1 MAETPLEAEEAGTV
15 SPDVL
20 KRLIDVGA
28 SPDPT
33 SAPAKSGGSGPIL
46 FRDHFLIDTSQ
57 PLPELDSPSAKAYA
71 VEDRRD
77 LGSKLFGLICTPGLP
92 TRIDAIRQLE
102 NNFIPGFLPM
112 VEWDVVYWPPLGES
126 SMVIVYKMPLGGRVI
141 ERLAKKD
148 VKITEYDL
156 PRRIIEPLTQCL
168 KIFDEWRIPHRAI
181 RPNNVFFLDED
192 MTEVVL
198 GDFVTS
204 PPGFDQPIIYE
215 PLERAMASPGG
226 RGLGNTIDDIFALG
240 ATCVPII
247 LGYNPVAT
255 IKEEELIRSRLE
267 HGSYTTRCGN
277 SRIPIKL
284 MEPLH
289 GMMQDNPTR
298 RWNLDEISAWLTGEK
313 RAPVKK
319 SSDQTA
325 NAPFTFKEY
334 NHYKLRALARHFN
347 QHPADAAKAIR
358 DVEFRTWLR
367 RDLEATSLA
376 NSIKSLID
384 NANRHTNDY
393 QGTDDYLVACVTMLL
408 DTSAPLCYKGVS
420 FMLDGFGP
428 LLAVEM
434 LRKGDASA
442 LLEVFSHSLHTIWFA
457 NQSHPLP
464 KALVK
469 QEQNFNRLKGYL
481 LNKNSGHGIE
491 RVLYESNVSLPCQS
505 ALVAEKYVIDADRL
519 LPALDE
525 TANQVESGVQPMDHH
540 IAAFIAARFD
550 EDIEPHL
557 KALASPKPETSVIGM
572 LSLLAFLQWKLKVR
586 AVLGLSSW
594 VGGLLGPAINTYH
607 NRVTRHT
614 IESEIPRLV
623 RQGSLPELF
632 DLIDNAEKRREDREG
647 FEAAKTEWIAM
658 EVEIRDI
665 EGSGEER
672 LTKAERSGQQAAAVM
687 SIVMS
692 MIVVTFM
699 FLVEVW

>member
-15 SPDVL
+15 PPADSEPL
-20 KRLIDVGA
+20 MDVGS

-33 SAPAKSGGSGPIL
+33 SAPEKSGGSGPVL
-46 FRDHFLIDTSQ
+46 FRDHFLIDINQ

-92 TRIDAIRQLE
+92 TRIDAIRQLK
-102 NNFIPGFLPM
+102 NNFLPGILPM

-126 SMVIVYKMPLGGRVI
+126 SMVIVYKVPLGGRVI
-141 ERLAKKD
+141 ERLAKKH

-156 PRRIIEPLTQCL
+156 PRRIVEPLTQGL
-168 KIFDEWRIPHRAI
+168 QIFDDWRIPHRAI
-181 RPNNVFFLDED
+181 RPNNVFFLDEE

-198 GDFVTS
+198 GDCVTS

-226 RGLGNTIDDIFALG
+226 RGRGNISDDIFALG
-240 ATCVPII
+240 ATCVPIM

-267 HGSYTTRCGN
+267 HGSYTTLCGN
-277 SRIPIKL
+277 ARIPLQL

-289 GMMQDNPTR
+289 GMMQDDPKR
-298 RWNLDEISAWLTGEK
+298 RWDLNEISHWLSGEK
-313 RAPVKK
+313 GPSVKK
-319 SSDQTA
+319 ISDLTA
-325 NAPFTFKEY
+325 NAPFTFKEHD
-334 NHYKLRALARHFN
+334 HYKRRALARHFN

-358 DVEFRTWLR
+358 DEEFRTWLR
-367 RDLEATSLA
+367 RDLEAAPLA
-376 NSIKSLID
+376 NAIKSLID
-384 NANRHTNDY
+384 NANLHTDDY
-393 QGTDDYLVACVTMLL
+393 QGTDDYLVACVTMRM
-408 DTSAPLCYKGVS
+408 DPSAPICYKGVS

-442 LLEVFSHSLHTIWFA
+442 PLEAFSHGLHTNWFT
-457 NQSHPLP
+457 NQSTPLP
-464 KALVK
+464 VVLDRLQRFLA
-469 QEQNFNRLKGYL
+469 RLKNYL
-481 LNKNSGHGIE
+481 LIKDPGHGIE
-491 RVLYESNVSLPCQS
+491 RLLYESNESLPCQS
-505 ALVAEKYVIDADRL
+505 TLVAEKYVIDAERL

-550 EDIEPHL
+550 EDIDPHL
-557 KALASPKPETSVIGM
+557 KALASPKPDTSVIGM
-572 LSLLAFLQWKLKVR
+572 LSLLAFLQWKLKVG

-607 NRVTRHT
+607 NRMTRRT

-632 DLIDNAEKRREDREG
+632 DLIDNAEKRREDRDG
-647 FEAAKTEWIAM
+647 FEAAKAEWVAM
-658 EVEIRDI
+658 EEEIRDI

-672 LTKAERSGQQAAAVM
+672 LTKAERSGQQAAAIM